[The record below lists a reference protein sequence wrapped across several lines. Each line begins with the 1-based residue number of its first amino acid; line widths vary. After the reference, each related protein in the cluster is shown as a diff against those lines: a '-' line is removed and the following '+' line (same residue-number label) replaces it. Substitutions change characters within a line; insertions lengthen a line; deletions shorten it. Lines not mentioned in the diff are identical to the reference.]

1 MGTTLIAL
9 TGFEYI
15 NNLGRMTRIWEGGW
29 RGDDVGVGLL
39 RNEQGKGEGKRN
51 LEEIEIPQDQQY
63 QLTWTLRGSQRLNHK
78 LKNIHGLYQAPTP
91 PPAHIYC
98 RCSAWS

>member
-29 RGDDVGVGLL
+29 RRCDVGTGLL
-39 RNEQGKGEGKRN
+39 RNEQGKVGGRKEGTGRDRDFK
-51 LEEIEIPQDQQY
+51 D
-63 QLTWTLRGSQRLNHK
+63 
-78 LKNIHGLYQAPTP
+78 
-91 PPAHIYC
+91 
-98 RCSAWS
+98 

>member
-29 RGDDVGVGLL
+29 RGSDVGVGLL
-39 RNEQGKGEGKRN
+39 RNEPGKVGGRKEGTERDRDSKRPTLSTN
-51 LEEIEIPQDQQY
+51 LDP
-63 QLTWTLRGSQRLNHK
+63 
-78 LKNIHGLYQAPTP
+78 
-91 PPAHIYC
+91 
-98 RCSAWS
+98 